1 MPKMDIEFTLNDI
14 LGYFEQ
20 KGGKVIYTE
29 LVTHFKAALSNPN
42 TLANARVIFKNYVN
56 TLATV
61 INEDGMKYLILRP
74 KYMKTLSR
82 ENLAPNSI
90 SSSSSVSSS
99 SSSSPPT
106 SPLQPKAITTL
117 TTNYRH
123 SNEYGTSN
131 NGNGLKHSNDLNHL
145 NLNVDNVS
153 MSSSNNSK
161 PNRPSSLLII
171 NDLNDLNLSPSACNN
186 NSIQQNEDKTN
197 VINNPQHMLANNFVY
212 NADLK
217 QKQLPYYSNHN
228 RTARYS
234 SLMNNGASN
243 GSVKNVLPT
252 INEININNNNINSTK
267 TSSSIVNNNC
277 NENDNDP
284 LLLTATVADDSP
296 PPRPPP
302 RKKNSFSQPA
312 ISPSST
318 SNVLVASSVGSTSA
332 SNNDPILRNNAHLHH
347 HNHRLKQSN
356 DALIE
361 TIETVNT
368 VKKEIQELS
377 RTPGRVKEHAQI
389 LNKLVQDTKL
399 PMPTTTTNSISQV
412 VNNKIRYNPS
422 SQQSDTDSGSV
433 HLTDPL
439 KKRWIIASSDCDYQE
454 LVSLLKQ
461 DPELC
466 RYCDCIM
473 GYSAL
478 HWAAK
483 FNKPEIIKLM
493 AGTFKADPNVK
504 SFSGSTP
511 LHIAAQ
517 FKNEDIMKM
526 LIYHYDANPDIRD
539 NYGKKAH
546 QYLPKKTN
554 EFNVQGQS
562 LSNRQLSDVSN
573 NSPVIICNTG
583 GSAANTTA
591 LSATEN
597 LKNNLRNKISHQSM
611 LVRNTLRNTKAF
623 KRRKS
628 MNEKSK
634 QKHLHKQ
641 QNAAAGNTHS

>member
-1 MPKMDIEFTLNDI
+1 MDIEFSLNDI
-14 LGYFEQ
+14 LGYFQQ
-20 KGGKVIYTE
+20 KGGKVIYTD

-74 KYMKTLSR
+74 KYMKTLSQI
-82 ENLAPNSI
+82 NLTSNSI
-90 SSSSSVSSS
+90 SSSSSSSASS

-106 SPLQPKAITTL
+106 SPLQTKAIISS
-117 TTNYRH
+117 TTNYRY
-123 SNEYGTSN
+123 SNENGN
-131 NGNGLKHSNDLNHL
+131 CKNGNGLKHLNDLNHA
-145 NLNVDNVS
+145 NPYVDDIS
-153 MSSSNNSK
+153 ISSSINSK
-161 PNRPSSLLII
+161 LNRPSSLLITD
-171 NDLNDLNLSPSACNN
+171 DLNDLNLSTSTYNNN
-186 NSIQQNEDKTN
+186 NSSQQNDDKTN
-197 VINNPQHMLANNFVY
+197 VINNPKHLLANSCVSN
-212 NADLK
+212 DDSK
-217 QKQLPYYSNHN
+217 PRQLPYYSNHN
-228 RTARYS
+228 RTTRYM
-234 SLMNNGASN
+234 MNNGASN
-243 GSVKNVLPT
+243 ASIKNVLPT
-252 INEININNNNINSTK
+252 INEININSTK

-277 NENDNDP
+277 NENENDP
-284 LLLTATVADDSP
+284 LLLTATIADDSP

-302 RKKNSFSQPA
+302 RKKNSFSQSSL
-312 ISPSST
+312 SPSSSLT
-318 SNVLVASSVGSTSA
+318 NVLVASAAGSTSA
-332 SNNDPILRNNAHLHH
+332 PNNEPFLRNNAHHHH
-347 HNHRLKQSN
+347 HNHRQQQSN
-356 DALIE
+356 DTLIE
-361 TIETVNT
+361 TFETVNT

-439 KKRWIIASSDCDYQE
+439 KKRWIIASSNCDYQE

-483 FNKPEIIKLM
+483 FNKPEIVKLM

-517 FKNEDIMKM
+517 FKNDNIMKM

-554 EFNVQGQS
+554 EFNVQS
-562 LSNRQLSDVSN
+562 LSNRQLSDASN
-573 NSPVIICNTG
+573 SIGNSPVNICNTG
-583 GSAANTTA
+583 GSAASTTA

-634 QKHLHKQ
+634 QKHQQKQ
-641 QNAAAGNTHS
+641 QNAVGNKHS